1 MMKADIQ
8 SRADIEI
15 LVKAFYEK
23 LLADEEMSPLFVDV
37 AGDHL
42 AAHFEI
48 LYDFWESVLFF
59 TGQYKR
65 NAMLKHIE
73 LHDKYG
79 LTKAHFTRWLLYFN
93 QSVDDLF
100 EGEKASLA
108 KQRAQSIAVIMEMK
122 INEIEQQKDKIENR
136 S

>member
-1 MMKADIQ
+1 MMKSDIKN
-8 SRADIEI
+8 RTDIER
-15 LVKAFYEK
+15 LVKTFYEK
-23 LLADEEMSPLFVDV
+23 LLHDDEMSPLFVDV

-65 NAMLKHIE
+65 NTMLKHIE

-79 LTKAHFTRWLLYFN
+79 LTKAHFTTWLSYFN
-93 QSVDDLF
+93 QTVDDLF
-100 EGEKASLA
+100 EGEKAGLA
-108 KQRAQSIAVIMEMK
+108 KQRANSIAVIMEMK
-122 INEIEQQKDKIENR
+122 INEIEKQKNKFENKT
-136 S
+136 

>member
-1 MMKADIQ
+1 MKADIQ

-23 LLADEEMSPLFVDV
+23 LLADEEMSPLFKDV

-42 AAHFEI
+42 AAHFKI

-65 NAMLKHIE
+65 NTMLKHIE

-79 LTKAHFTRWLLYFN
+79 LTKAHFTSWLSYFN

-100 EGEKASLA
+100 AGEKASLA
-108 KQRAQSIAVIMEMK
+108 KQRAQAIAVIMEMK
-122 INEIEQQKDKIENR
+122 INEIEQQKDKLENR
-136 S
+136 P